1 MSSIASL
8 NYWRLRGYLS
18 VLHLYCTYCNEQR
31 GMCLVLEIQWDKFWV
46 QSVHEDVRDIYM
58 SGPMTI
64 VPLLSDGHGLLW
76 VYPMLLLHSL
86 LEKMDVRRRLPLSDN
101 L

>member
-1 MSSIASL
+1 
-8 NYWRLRGYLS
+8 
-18 VLHLYCTYCNEQR
+18 
-31 GMCLVLEIQWDKFWV
+31 
-46 QSVHEDVRDIYM
+46 M

-76 VYPMLLLHSL
+76 VYPMLLLQSL
-86 LEKMDVRRRLPLSDN
+86 LEKMDVRGRLPLSDN